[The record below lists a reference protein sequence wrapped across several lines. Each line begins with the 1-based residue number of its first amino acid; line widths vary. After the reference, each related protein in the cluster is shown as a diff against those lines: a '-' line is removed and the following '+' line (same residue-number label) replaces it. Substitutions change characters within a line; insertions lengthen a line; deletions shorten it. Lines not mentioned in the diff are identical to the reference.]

1 MSPRAMDEPSRCPWP
16 RNRNPLYVE
25 YHDVE
30 WGVPE
35 HDDRALFEKLI
46 LDGAQAGLSW
56 ETILNKRENYLRA
69 FDGFVPET
77 VARYDKRKVASLM
90 ADAGIVRNRA
100 KIESAISN
108 ARAFLKMRESE
119 GSFDRWLWAHVDG
132 APVVNKW
139 RAVSEIPAE
148 TPVSVAISKE
158 LKRLGFRFVGPTIIY
173 AWMQA
178 IGMVNDHLLTCFRHA
193 EVNKL
198 RRGGRRA

>member
-1 MSPRAMDEPSRCPWP
+1 MSPGEKADVTRCPWP
-16 RNRNPLYVE
+16 RKGNPLYVA
-25 YHDVE
+25 YHDEE

-56 ETILNKRENYLRA
+56 ETILNKRENYRRA

-77 VARYDKRKVASLM
+77 VARYDKRKLAALL
-90 ADAGIVRNRA
+90 ADPGIVRNRA
-100 KIESAISN
+100 KIESAVGN

-132 APVVNKW
+132 APLVNRW
-139 RAVSEIPAE
+139 RTVSEIPPE
-148 TPVSVAISKE
+148 TPISIAISKE

-178 IGMVNDHLLTCFRHA
+178 IGMVNDHLLTCFRYA
-193 EVNKL
+193 EVGRM
-198 RRGGRRA
+198 RRPRSWK